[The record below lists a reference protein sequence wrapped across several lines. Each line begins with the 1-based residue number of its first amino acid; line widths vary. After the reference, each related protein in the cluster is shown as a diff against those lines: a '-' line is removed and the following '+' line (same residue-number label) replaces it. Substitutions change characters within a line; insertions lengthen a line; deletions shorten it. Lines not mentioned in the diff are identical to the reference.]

1 MGERGYCCLSFCIC
15 FLNPLRRIRATP
27 LARRAPFVYFID
39 ISPVCGGIYSQ
50 RARLFNQPQDR
61 ISSHLSV
68 HIIKTHGFAY
78 HQPQGCI
85 SSSQRLAYHQGVNL
99 AYFVM
104 LSVVETSKKTFY
116 NKSHPSTF
124 TSANFTALAISLQ
137 AGDSST
143 SFHSAQNDK

>member
-1 MGERGYCCLSFCIC
+1 MPCKIRLSIRERSHVMGERGYCCLSFCIY

-27 LARRAPFVYFID
+27 LARRAPFVYFIY

-104 LSVVETSKKTFY
+104 LSVSRNIYFEILRLRLRLLRMTSE
-116 NKSHPSTF
+116 NK
-124 TSANFTALAISLQ
+124 ISPQ
-137 AGDSST
+137 
-143 SFHSAQNDK
+143 